1 MRDRQRLA
9 APIHRHAVLGVEL
22 SLDAEH
28 GRALLYGEL
37 DMASTDWLRTVLDQV
52 RQDGCRFL
60 VLDLSQLKFLG
71 VTGLEVIVRIAGEYA
86 EAGGQITLT
95 RPTRIVRRILDLTG
109 LNDHLALVERPD
121 SPSDPD
127 ATEGEGHSS
136 FSG

>member
-1 MRDRQRLA
+1 M
-9 APIHRHAVLGVEL
+9 EL

-37 DMASTDWLRTVLDQV
+37 DMASTDWLRTVLDQI

-71 VTGLEVIVRIAGEYA
+71 VTGLEVIVRVADEYA

-95 RPTRIVRRILDLTG
+95 RPTPIVRRILELTG

-121 SPSDPD
+121 APSDTD
-127 ATEGEGHSS
+127 ATKGEGHPS
-136 FSG
+136 FPD

>member
-136 FSG
+136 FSS